1 MIRTEEKTKLIETNK
16 LNFEILV
23 SYTEIWE
30 VKQGFE
36 EEFFGLHRFP
46 DTTLVNIEL
55 ESVEVIV
62 KGIGINIYKS
72 LNDNQRNAICWE
84 LENF

>member
-1 MIRTEEKTKLIETNK
+1 MIRTEQKTKLIETNE

-23 SYTEIWE
+23 SYTEAWDIKHG
-30 VKQGFE
+30 VE

-55 ESVEVIV
+55 EGVEIIV
-62 KGIGINIYKS
+62 KGIGIDILKQ
-72 LNDNQRNAICWE
+72 LNDKQRDVICWE
-84 LENF
+84 LENC